1 MKEKYYKIKK
11 EYAER
16 AGLNEHMRESAGD
29 DYLMLSEKDIRMITL
44 TVEEKLIFLL
54 AEGDCPRKEDNIE
67 VPEVDETND
76 ADEHDKADPG
86 DAGEATDDDDYD
98 LPDEEDEQGEEEVEP
113 EIIEE

>member
-16 AGLNEHMRESAGD
+16 AGLNEHMREPAGD
-29 DYLMLSEKDIRMITL
+29 GHLMLSEKDIRMIIL

-54 AEGDCPRKEDNIE
+54 AEGDCKEVSNNDE
-67 VPEVDETND
+67 VENPEGNGEEVNDEV
-76 ADEHDKADPG
+76 
-86 DAGEATDDDDYD
+86 
-98 LPDEEDEQGEEEVEP
+98 EEVEP

>member
-16 AGLNEHMRESAGD
+16 AGLNEHMREPAGD
-29 DYLMLSEKDIRMITL
+29 DHLMLSEKDIRMITL

-54 AEGDCPRKEDNIE
+54 AEGDCEEVNNNDEVENPEDNGEDVNDE
-67 VPEVDETND
+67 V
-76 ADEHDKADPG
+76 
-86 DAGEATDDDDYD
+86 
-98 LPDEEDEQGEEEVEP
+98 EEVEP